1 MPGRVLLI
9 ISFVLFFILAG
20 KAQIVVPYVI
30 GNFSFSDSSIGQN
43 NYGFLDSGKCLI
55 SSGGV
60 ATYLALQN
68 TSKTF
73 FPVCPEDS
81 IGQNICPIIGY
92 PNPTRGYVTIKSG
105 LCYNQYYFLKGVL
118 IVSDAFGI
126 PLIKKDIMLYDIRNG
141 YKVDLTP
148 YAQGIY
154 FFRIYFLNST
164 VVIKILKNTSA
175 GGN

>member
-1 MPGRVLLI
+1 
-9 ISFVLFFILAG
+9 
-20 KAQIVVPYVI
+20 
-30 GNFSFSDSSIGQN
+30 
-43 NYGFLDSGKCLI
+43 
-55 SSGGV
+55 
-60 ATYLALQN
+60 
-68 TSKTF
+68 
-73 FPVCPEDS
+73 
-81 IGQNICPIIGY
+81 
-92 PNPTRGYVTIKSG
+92 VTIKSG

-118 IVSDAFGI
+118 TVSDAFGI
-126 PLIKKDIMLYDIRNG
+126 TLIKKDIMLYDIRNG